1 MPIIYWTFIYLMPIS
16 SFLYFV
22 LKQMLID
29 IDKIRMASR
38 HGVALKV
45 AIAALMLTAF
55 TSLRIASSL
64 PATGRNTRLK
74 SV

>member
-1 MPIIYWTFIYLMPIS
+1 
-16 SFLYFV
+16 
-22 LKQMLID
+22 
-29 IDKIRMASR
+29 MASR

-64 PATGRNTRLK
+64 PATGRRVIRGLNQSK
-74 SV
+74 